1 MQNQNLF
8 SVVIPVY
15 RSEKI
20 ISETVRQVV
29 EFFQSNQMVFEV
41 ILVNDG
47 STDSSW
53 DVISELA
60 SKIPEVIA
68 IDLLKIYG
76 QHNANLCGFRESK
89 GDYIITMDDDLQN
102 PPMEILK
109 LIEGAKLGF
118 DLVIGKF
125 QTKQHSLIRR
135 VGSRFVGWLNRKI
148 FEVNE
153 DLTLSNFRLIR
164 RDVVDRVCRDQSF
177 SPYIPGLVLK
187 YSSKRRNVLVA
198 HQPRVDGKSNY
209 TLRKIMNLVANVL
222 FNHSTIPLRYGAAL
236 GFLAAGS
243 GFFLSLYFLV
253 SALFSN
259 STAPG
264 WASIVILISFFS
276 GILIFLLSIVGEYL
290 IRVLREV
297 GSGQSYEIR
306 EILGK

>member
-68 IDLLKIYG
+68 IDLLKNYG